1 MSPAK
6 IVAASPTTTKRLPL
20 NAADFRFRAGAG
32 GATSAG
38 PEVQLSVSPASL
50 GDWRTGTELGPAG
63 PSSVPVLQSPR
74 LAGDTD
80 SWTSG
85 PALVAPPAPARN
97 LKSAAFSG
105 SRFVVVGDAATIFA
119 GDINYT

>member
-63 PSSVPVLQSPR
+63 LS
-74 LAGDTD
+74 
-80 SWTSG
+80 
-85 PALVAPPAPARN
+85 ALVAFMMNAKGLSLGRFGITRGDRARRITKDPGSPTPTEAP
-97 LKSAAFSG
+97 SAKM
-105 SRFVVVGDAATIFA
+105 IQ
-119 GDINYT
+119 